1 MNTEPT
7 AHPSDL
13 SLPAAKPR
21 RRWLTLLLAGLIF
34 CAGFLSGAGFVTI
47 VAVHRLQ
54 YAIHHP
60 EEAPSRVAM
69 MLKRRLGL
77 NDDQKSKVETI
88 VARRQVELMAIR
100 QEFQPKVMEQLD
112 KIRSE
117 IGEVL
122 TESQRERWE
131 KMFDDL
137 RDRWLPPVLP
147 AVAKKAS

>member
-7 AHPSDL
+7 TYPSDL
-13 SLPAAKPR
+13 PLPATKPR
-21 RRWLTLLLAGLIF
+21 RRWLTLLFAGLIF

-60 EEAPSRVAM
+60 EEAPSRVAT
-69 MLKRRLGL
+69 MLQRRLGL

-88 VARRQVELMAIR
+88 VAKRQVELMAIR
-100 QEFQPKVMEQLD
+100 QEFQPKVVEQLD

-147 AVAKKAS
+147 TEATKAS